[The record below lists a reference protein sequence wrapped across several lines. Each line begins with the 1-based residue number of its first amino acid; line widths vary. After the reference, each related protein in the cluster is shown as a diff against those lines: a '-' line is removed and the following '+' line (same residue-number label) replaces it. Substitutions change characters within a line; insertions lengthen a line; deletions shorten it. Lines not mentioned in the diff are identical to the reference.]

1 MSTEKPGLH
10 LDVYKYGGGWH
21 AEIRIHWG
29 SWTDIMTRVGD
40 NHADALD
47 WGLRVMRRLAE

>member
-10 LDVYKYGGGWH
+10 LSVYRFRGQWH
-21 AEIRIHWG
+21 ALIDIHWSG
-29 SWTDIMTRVGD
+29 WTDQMSAVRGNWI
-40 NHADALD
+40 DALD